1 MNSLFELC
9 MIAFISENII
19 LNNVFGIEPFLE
31 TTKNKNDTLKLSFIF
46 MIMLFFTSILSYL
59 SYTYIIKKFNLEY
72 LRIMIFTIVVIII
85 LAIILIIIKY
95 LFSPFYIKFL
105 LYFLFVVVNSAVFG
119 HIQKIIYYSFLDMFF
134 YTIFSGLGF
143 LFVSIIFSALKEKID
158 NSPVP
163 KGFKGL
169 PITLIA
175 AGAMALIFYR
185 LSGIF

>member
-95 LFSPFYIKFL
+95 LFSPFYKKFL
-105 LYFLFVVVNSAVFG
+105 LYFPIVVVNSAVFG

-163 KGFKGL
+163 KGL

>member
-1 MNSLFELC
+1 M
-9 MIAFISENII
+9 
-19 LNNVFGIEPFLE
+19 
-31 TTKNKNDTLKLSFIF
+31 
-46 MIMLFFTSILSYL
+46 FF
-59 SYTYIIKKFNLEY
+59 
-72 LRIMIFTIVVIII
+72 V
-85 LAIILIIIKY
+85 ILI
-95 LFSPFYIKFL
+95 FPDF
-105 LYFLFVVVNSAVFG
+105 
-119 HIQKIIYYSFLDMFF
+119 
-134 YTIFSGLGF
+134 GF